1 MLMTVATQS
10 KEVREKTL
18 IANNSRELNIPLA
31 PPIIQFQAAD
41 ISCVRG
47 FGCVYLFWSD
57 KAGNS
62 EFDCVNTFCTLCG
75 FSLDFIV
82 VILTIHIKC
91 TLSPL

>member
-47 FGCVYLFWSD
+47 FGCVYLF
-57 KAGNS
+57 
-62 EFDCVNTFCTLCG
+62 
-75 FSLDFIV
+75 
-82 VILTIHIKC
+82 
-91 TLSPL
+91 